1 LNVKSLV
8 LQKENND
15 PDEFIAFHVGDQTYC
30 IDIMAVR
37 EIRGWTPATPLPH
50 APHFVRG
57 VINLRGAVLP
67 VIDLAAR
74 LGLPMKEPTAR
85 HAVIVVQNETQ
96 VVGLLVE
103 AVSNIITIAPDAIQP
118 TPEVA
123 SELSRSFIKGIVAA
137 EKEVISVLVVKHI
150 LPESLPC
157 AA

>member
-1 LNVKSLV
+1 MRAATAQTQGS
-8 LQKENND
+8 D
-15 PDEFIAFHVGDQTYC
+15 PQEFIAFHVGSQTYC

-50 APHFVRG
+50 APGYVRG

-74 LGLPMKEPTAR
+74 LALPIKDPTAR
-85 HAVIVVQNETQ
+85 HAVIVVQNESQ

-103 AVSNIITIAPDAIQP
+103 AVSNIMMVSPDAIQP

-137 EKEVISVLVVKHI
+137 ESEVISVLVI
-150 LPESLPC
+150 RNLLPETL
-157 AA
+157 AGIQ